1 MRRASL
7 RRGQPVPERG
17 EPSVMSTMHASPPFI
32 NDTNANQFREMCWG
46 CGSARAVLVVERE
59 ADTTV
64 INGLWCWLCSRA
76 IHQDCLSEDNLATL
90 GCRHDDCPLFPPG
103 RLA

>member
-59 ADTTV
+59 ADTT
-64 INGLWCWLCSRA
+64 R
-76 IHQDCLSEDNLATL
+76 HQRPLVLAL
-90 GCRHDDCPLFPPG
+90 QPGHPPG
-103 RLA
+103 LSVGRQPRDAGLPAR